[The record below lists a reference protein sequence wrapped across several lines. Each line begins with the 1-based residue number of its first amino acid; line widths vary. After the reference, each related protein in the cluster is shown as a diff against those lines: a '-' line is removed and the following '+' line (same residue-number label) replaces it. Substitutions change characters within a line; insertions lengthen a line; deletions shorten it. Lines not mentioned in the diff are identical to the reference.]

1 MSKVCRAAVL
11 AAAVLGAAG
20 CGSDGPPRFTVS
32 GRVTYDGQPVP
43 GGRILFAPDTDRGN
57 AGPGSVAEI
66 VDGRYRTRSDKGFV
80 GGPCKVTIYGTDG
93 TVATE
98 EHDNTLFDS
107 YTQEI
112 DLPREDCEF
121 DFHVPVL
128 PRDEGVA
135 GSSSRP

>member
-1 MSKVCRAAVL
+1 MRRVSRGAIL
-11 AAAVLGAAG
+11 AAAVLAAAG

-57 AGPGSVAEI
+57 RGPGSVAEI
-66 VDGRYRTRSDKGFV
+66 EDGRYRTRSDKGFV
-80 GGPCKVTIYGTDG
+80 GGPCVVTIYGTDG

-107 YTQEI
+107 YTRKI
-112 DLPREDCEF
+112 DLPQEDCQF
-121 DFHVPVL
+121 DFDVPVR
-128 PRDEGVA
+128 PGA
-135 GSSSRP
+135 TGSGGN